1 MAFFCTSS
9 TFPIPY
15 AVALLICFF
24 CAYYDHVHMLAFIS
38 SNECTIIFSGRDL
51 IAFSSPIT
59 FSFGSLELNLII
71 LQVKPNI
78 FSCKRT
84 KLSFLIFTKNINNV
98 KFASAE
104 SHNIWPKI
112 LANWSSPFRLLHPG
126 PTVAEEAL
134 TGTLL
139 NKYWFLKPDSW
150 CKWYSTGWSRAY
162 CFTSS
167 WILPSWRQK
176 LTILFWTKQIATC
189 FPTHNCCNNLMTLLQ
204 HKNNM
209 ASSHHI
215 WLNKISISNQM
226 VNLNI

>member
-1 MAFFCTSS
+1 MHFKHISYSLCSCSVNLFFLCILWSCTYVG
-9 TFPIPY
+9 FHY
-15 AVALLICFF
+15 LQWMYNHFF
-24 CAYYDHVHMLAFIS
+24 WD
-38 SNECTIIFSGRDL
+38 RDL
-51 IAFSSPIT
+51 IAFPPPIT
-59 FSFGSLELNLII
+59 FSFGSLELNLIT

-98 KFASAE
+98 RFASAE

-112 LANWSSPFRLLHPG
+112 LANWSSPFPLLHPG
-126 PTVAEEAL
+126 PTVVEEAL

-167 WILPSWRQK
+167 WILPSWHQTF
-176 LTILFWTKQIATC
+176 TILFWTKQIAT
-189 FPTHNCCNNLMTLLQ
+189 FSNPQLLQ
-204 HKNNM
+204 QFNDTPTAQKQHG
-209 ASSHHI
+209 
-215 WLNKISISNQM
+215 
-226 VNLNI
+226 